1 MGISRA
7 VSRVS
12 TLDVVL
18 SDGGTVL
25 STGVKLDLK
34 LDFASTILSVSLV
47 ADAVGDVVVDIWKTS
62 FPTIPS
68 SSGDSIT
75 AAAKPTLTA
84 DLTYDDQVLTGWDKA
99 VAAGDVLTFNVDSA
113 ATVTRVLVAIRLLRS

>member
-34 LDFASTILSVSLV
+34 LDFAATILSVSLV